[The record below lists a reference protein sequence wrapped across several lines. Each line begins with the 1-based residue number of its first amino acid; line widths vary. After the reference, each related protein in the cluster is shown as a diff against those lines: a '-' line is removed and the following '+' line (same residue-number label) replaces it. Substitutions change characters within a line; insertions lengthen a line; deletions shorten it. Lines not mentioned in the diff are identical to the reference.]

1 MPNVQFAKVREPRH
15 DATVRAKI
23 FTFMQKLAS
32 DDTSPG
38 LHIEPMEQA
47 VDSRSRTGRVDQ
59 FWRAVLYRI
68 DTPTAGTT
76 YVYAGTWPHDE
87 AIERA
92 RTRALRTNPVTGVL
106 EFYEAIAEGG
116 GAEGIAAAV
125 PVAPAPASS
134 PKKESY
140 LGTNGYLRPE
150 LETLLGFDSEV
161 ADALYAATSDD
172 ELLAISET
180 RENEWERLAIL
191 GLAVLDTVEK
201 IRSDLKL
208 DHQSD
213 LPDDASED
221 ERLQK
226 GLEHPAA
233 KMQFTFI
240 DNDEELRRVI
250 EGEDFG
256 AWRVFL
262 HPEQREYATKSRNG
276 AFRLTGGAGT
286 GKTVVLLHRARH
298 LHRADPARRVILTTF
313 NRSLAEALKRD
324 LERLDGA
331 IARAEK
337 LGDAGVLVR
346 GIDQLAAAVRDQAG
360 AAFWASG
367 HAVFGSPIEPRN
379 PFDGNQETSFWQSAI
394 DSAGQSLPPQLQ
406 SPAFFEGEY
415 LHVVLPQSIVTR
427 EQYFTARRPGRGVAL
442 DRRKRADV
450 WAVIEAYRQA
460 TSLAG
465 KMSFAE
471 LAAVATATLNAG
483 ALDGAPADHVL
494 VDEAQDLSPLH
505 WVLLRALVAEGPDDL
520 FIAEDSHQ
528 RIYGQRVVLSRH
540 GIAIRGR
547 SRRLTLNYRTTQQ
560 NLGFAMSV
568 LEGGEYLDVEEG
580 QEEVN
585 GYRSSR
591 RGPAPRL
598 VGNPNATAQYETVA
612 STVRGW
618 MEDGVPPQNIAILAR
633 TNSRR
638 DAVKTALA
646 ERGVTVS
653 AVTSGEGQGA
663 TPVVMTM
670 HNAKGQEFSR
680 VVLFDV
686 SQGQIPA
693 PWALD
698 QAAPEERE
706 DALLRERSLL
716 YVAAS
721 RARDELVITW
731 AGEPSEVLGQP
742 SEPQT

>member
-1 MPNVQFAKVREPRH
+1 MPNVQFAKVKEPRH
-15 DATVRAKI
+15 DAAVKAKI
-23 FTFMQKLAS
+23 FTFVQKLTE
-32 DDTSPG
+32 DDTTAA
-38 LHIEPMEQA
+38 LHIEPMQQA
-47 VDSRSRTGRVDQ
+47 ADSRARTGRVDQ

-76 YVYAGTWPHDE
+76 YVYAGTWPHDQ

-92 RTRALRTNPVTGVL
+92 RTRALRINPVTGVI
-106 EFYEAIAEGG
+106 EFYEAIGEGG
-116 GAEGIAAAV
+116 GAQGVQIAS
-125 PVAPAPASS
+125 PSLPAPA

-150 LETLLGFDSEV
+150 LEALLGFDPAV

-172 ELLAISET
+172 ELLAISEN

-191 GLAVLDTVEK
+191 GLAVLDTIDK
-201 IRSDLKL
+201 IRADLRL
-208 DHQSD
+208 DHQED
-213 LPDDASED
+213 VPDDASDD

-298 LHRADPARRVILTTF
+298 LHRANVTGRVILTTF

-324 LERLDGA
+324 LERLDGS
-331 IARAEK
+331 IVRVEK
-337 LGDAGVLVR
+337 LGEAGVLVR

-360 AAFWASG
+360 AAFWASAE
-367 HAVFGSPIEPRN
+367 AVYGSPIELRN

-415 LHVVLPQSIVTR
+415 LHVVLPQSITTR

-471 LAAVATATLNAG
+471 MAAVATATLNAG
-483 ALDGAPADHVL
+483 AMDGAPADHLL
-494 VDEAQDLSPLH
+494 VDEGQDLSPLH
-505 WVLLRALVAEGPDDL
+505 WGLLRALVAEGPDDL

-591 RGPAPRL
+591 RGPAPLL

-612 STVRGW
+612 TTVRGW
-618 MEDGVPPQNIAILAR
+618 IEEGVPPQNIAILAR

-653 AVTSGEGQGA
+653 AVSSGESQGA
-663 TPVVMTM
+663 SPVVMTM

-686 SQGQIPA
+686 SEGQIPA

-698 QAAPEERE
+698 QAAPEER
-706 DALLRERSLL
+706 DDVLLRERSLL
-716 YVAAS
+716 YVASS

-731 AGEPSEVLGQP
+731 AGEPSELLGGL
-742 SEPQT
+742 SA

>member
-1 MPNVQFAKVREPRH
+1 MPIIIYGKTKEPAH
-15 DATVRAKI
+15 DATVKAKI
-23 FTFMQKLAS
+23 QTFMRKLS
-32 DDTSPG
+32 EDDSLPG
-38 LHIEPMEQA
+38 LHIEPMQHA
-47 VDSRSRTGRVDQ
+47 ADPRARTGRVDQ

-68 DTPTAGTT
+68 DTAVTGTA
-76 YVYAGTWPHDE
+76 YIYAGTWSHDE

-92 RTRALRTNPVTGVL
+92 RTRELRTNPITGVM
-106 EFYEAIAEGG
+106 EFYRS
-116 GAEGIAAAV
+116 V
-125 PVAPAPASS
+125 PVTPPSDSTSSTELQTAAPKPV
-134 PKKESY
+134 SY
-140 LGTNGYLRPE
+140 LGSHGYLRSE
-150 LETLLGFDSEV
+150 LESLLGFNSQL
-161 ADALYAATSDD
+161 ADELYAATTGEQLLEMSDR
-172 ELLAISET
+172 L
-180 RENEWERLAIL
+180 ENEWERHAVLA
-191 GLAVLDTVEK
+191 LAVGDTIEK
-201 IRSDLKL
+201 IRSDLRL
-208 DHQSD
+208 DHSD
-213 LPDDASED
+213 EVLEDATDD
-221 ERLQK
+221 ERIAK
-226 GLEHPAA
+226 AFEHPAT

-262 HPEQREYATKSRNG
+262 HPEQREYATKPRNG

-286 GKTVVLLHRARH
+286 GKTVVLLHRTRH
-298 LHRADPARRVILTTF
+298 LHRADPARRVILTTY

-324 LERLDGA
+324 LERLDA
-331 IARAEK
+331 SIVRAEK

-346 GIDQLAAAVRDQAG
+346 GVDQLAAAVRDQAG
-360 AAFWASG
+360 AAFWAS
-367 HAVFGSPIEPRN
+367 ARTVFGSPIEPRN

-415 LHVVLPQSIVTR
+415 LHVVLSQSISTR
-427 EQYFTARRPGRGVAL
+427 DQYFSARRPGRGVAL

-471 LAAVATATLNAG
+471 MAAVATATLNAG
-483 ALDGAPADHVL
+483 AMDGAPADHVL
-494 VDEAQDLSPLH
+494 VDEGQDLSPLH
-505 WVLLRALVAEGPDDL
+505 WGLLRALVAEGPDDL

-528 RIYGQRVVLSRH
+528 RIYGQRVVLSRY

-568 LEGGEYLDVEEG
+568 LEGGLYLDVEEG

-598 VGNPNATAQYETVA
+598 VGNPNVTVQYETVA
-612 STVRGW
+612 NTVRGW
-618 MEDGVPPQNIAILAR
+618 IDEGVPPQNIAILAR

-646 ERGVTVS
+646 ERGVSVS
-653 AVTSGEGQGA
+653 AVNSGEGQGA
-663 TPVVMTM
+663 IPVVMTM

-698 QAAPEERE
+698 QAAPEER
-706 DALLRERSLL
+706 DDVLLRERSLL

-731 AGEPSEVLGQP
+731 AGEPSELLSG
-742 SEPQT
+742 SFN